1 MLNSQMADI
10 HANITQIQR
19 GFNFFSITIE
29 LHQID
34 QITIKYIICILLFH
48 VLSCSYT
55 NCNTVNLILF
65 RIIADHITSIPSTHQ
80 KQNLDEVS
88 RLRFE
93 LESSIMSV
101 EELQDAISIE
111 RQQCLSWMEKHNKV
125 LTY

>member
-1 MLNSQMADI
+1 MADI
-10 HANITQIQR
+10 YANITQIQR
-19 GFNFFSITIE
+19 GFNFLSIRIE
-29 LHQID
+29 LHQFD
-34 QITIKYIICILLFH
+34 QITIKYIKRYH
-48 VLSCSYT
+48 VLLCSYT
-55 NCNTVNLILF
+55 KCNTVNLIFFLM
-65 RIIADHITSIPSTHQ
+65 IADHTTSAPSIPQ

-93 LESSIMSV
+93 LESSRMSV

>member
-1 MLNSQMADI
+1 MYVY
-10 HANITQIQR
+10 R
-19 GFNFFSITIE
+19 V
-29 LHQID
+29 
-34 QITIKYIICILLFH
+34 LL
-48 VLSCSYT
+48 CSYT
-55 NCNTVNLILF
+55 NCNTVNLIFFLM
-65 RIIADHITSIPSTHQ
+65 IADHTTSVPSTPQ

-93 LESSIMSV
+93 LESSRMSV

>member
-1 MLNSQMADI
+1 MADA

-19 GFNFFSITIE
+19 GFNFLSIKIE
-29 LHQID
+29 TYQFD
-34 QITIKYIICILLFH
+34 QVTIKYH
-48 VLSCSYT
+48 VLLCSYT

-65 RIIADHITSIPSTHQ
+65 RIIADHTTSVPSTPQ

-93 LESSIMSV
+93 LESSRMSV

>member
-1 MLNSQMADI
+1 M
-10 HANITQIQR
+10 
-19 GFNFFSITIE
+19 SIKIE
-29 LHQID
+29 THQ
-34 QITIKYIICILLFH
+34 FH
-48 VLSCSYT
+48 VLLCSYT
-55 NCNTVNLILF
+55 NCNTVNLILL
-65 RIIADHITSIPSTHQ
+65 RIIADHTTSVPSTPQ

-93 LESSIMSV
+93 LESSRMSV